1 MGSNPPL
8 FHLLFLIDHLLPEL
22 RPCWCFAKSAAPG
35 NFVDVPQWQR
45 PMVSSKLSLK
55 QALSNWDCQFGPA
68 ITGWRSE
75 KLLVLADVLRATIAP
90 IPQVYCTPS
99 LRLWRSATK
108 VDCPA
113 TQPPFFF
120 LSEPVAFRRV
130 YGLEAYSRTSGD
142 SIHHRQSVS
151 DTRVTPYQLSHEGD
165 SETTIDVVNPT

>member
-22 RPCWCFAKSAAPG
+22 RPCWCFAKSAPPG

-120 LSEPVAFRRV
+120 FFPSPLRFGGSRVLRLTHGPAGIRSTTGTLSATQE
-130 YGLEAYSRTSGD
+130 
-142 SIHHRQSVS
+142 
-151 DTRVTPYQLSHEGD
+151 
-165 SETTIDVVNPT
+165 